1 MKMTK
6 QLNTMVTPS
15 ELIMKE
21 FNLAM
26 LASECKSK
34 SRNNINDIVLSERT
48 RMHWISIRYFCA
60 SVRLSHISNNL
71 YIVFFLWHCFFDLCW
86 FVISCSLLFFCA
98 RYFSHL
104 SAHNPRKCSKQNAN
118 QNQTNWDLHIILP
131 RTFSMRS
138 SFNTSNTSSPFSQFK
153 CMSFDMALLLSAVC
167 ALLLSTSSLVAS
179 AFTFSLDNLFAL
191 VVLKMVVVVM
201 VVVFETGCATLDAAV
216 VGVVVVDADAVAVR
230 VVVAAAAVAF
240 VVLAFGVD
248 SGFGTVASLLLLFL
262 REFLLRSS
270 LSVICNTT
278 SSPHCLSLIG
288 FFSHSIPRNRRAMS

>member
-1 MKMTK
+1 
-6 QLNTMVTPS
+6 
-15 ELIMKE
+15 
-21 FNLAM
+21 
-26 LASECKSK
+26 
-34 SRNNINDIVLSERT
+34 
-48 RMHWISIRYFCA
+48 
-60 SVRLSHISNNL
+60 
-71 YIVFFLWHCFFDLCW
+71 
-86 FVISCSLLFFCA
+86 
-98 RYFSHL
+98 
-104 SAHNPRKCSKQNAN
+104 
-118 QNQTNWDLHIILP
+118 
-131 RTFSMRS
+131 
-138 SFNTSNTSSPFSQFK
+138 
-153 CMSFDMALLLSAVC
+153 MSFDMALLLSAVC

-191 VVLKMVVVVM
+191 VVLKMVVVV
-201 VVVFETGCATLDAAV
+201 VVFETGFATLDAAV
-216 VGVVVVDADAVAVR
+216 VGVVVVDADAVAVK